1 MQHSA
6 ALLAYRRKGGSI
18 EFLLAHPGGPYWRS
32 KDIAAWS
39 IPKGLVEP
47 GEDPFTA
54 ARREF
59 IEETGMCPA
68 GPFLPLLAVRQKGGK
83 LVSTWLVEADLDL
96 AGFRSNLF
104 ELEWPRGSGRMR
116 TYPEIDRLAYMTP
129 AVAMEKILVSQRP
142 ILAAALQRLELGSGS
157 DPLN

>member
-6 ALLAYRRKGGSI
+6 ALLVYRREGGSI

-32 KDIAAWS
+32 RDMAAWS
-39 IPKGLVEP
+39 IPKGLMEP
-47 GEDPFTA
+47 GENPLSA

-59 IEETGMCPA
+59 AEETGMCP
-68 GPFLPLLAVRQKGGK
+68 GGSFFPLPAVRQKGGK

-104 ELEWPRGSGRMR
+104 ELEWPRGSGRVR
-116 TYPEIDRLAYMTP
+116 TYPEIDRLAYMSPTE
-129 AVAMEKILVSQRP
+129 AMEKILTSQRP
-142 ILAAALQRLELGSGS
+142 ILTAALSRLGVGP
-157 DPLN
+157 DPGA

>member
-6 ALLAYRRKGGSI
+6 AFLVYRRKGDSI
-18 EFLLAHPGGPYWRS
+18 EFLLAHPGGPYWGS

-39 IPKGLVEP
+39 IPKGLIEP
-47 GEDPFTA
+47 SEDPFTA

-59 IEETGMCPA
+59 TEETGMCPA
-68 GPFLPLLAVRQKGGK
+68 GSFLPLPAVRQKGGK

-104 ELEWPRGSGRMR
+104 ELEWPPGSRRVR
-116 TYPEIDRLAYMTP
+116 TYPEVDRVAYMTP

-142 ILAAALQRLELGSGS
+142 ILTAALQRLEL
-157 DPLN
+157 DPGRGI